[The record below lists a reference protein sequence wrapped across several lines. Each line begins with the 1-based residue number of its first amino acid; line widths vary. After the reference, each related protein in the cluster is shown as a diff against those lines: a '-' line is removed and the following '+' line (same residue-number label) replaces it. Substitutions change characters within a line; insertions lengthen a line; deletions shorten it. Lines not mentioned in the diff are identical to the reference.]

1 MLETLNRI
9 GELDKKLDV
18 MVVDHYE
25 IDHHWESIMAKSV
38 HYLVVIDD
46 LANRKHY
53 CHFLLDPN
61 FHRNPEDRYR
71 GLVPPFSKL
80 LLGPKYSLLR
90 DEFRFNRTNTKV
102 RGDRLRRIL
111 VSMGGTDPDNVTMK
125 VIRALKLLNLEDIF
139 VDVVV
144 GSSNPNKTEIK
155 QAIADEPHFFYHEQ
169 VQNMAELMKRA
180 DLAVGAGGS
189 TSWERCCMGLP
200 TLVINIAEN
209 QQDISE
215 SLACVGAIVN
225 LGDAENITVE
235 KIAQSITSYFENP
248 VRLKKMSEI
257 GMNLVDGMG
266 AQRVAEEVQ
275 IYKYKSTIVS
285 DANSWMNDY
294 IPSFIPY
301 LQKQGHFVT
310 WVHEVSDIEAGD
322 FAFYLGCGQI
332 TPESILQRNRHNLV
346 VHGSALPQGKGWS
359 PLTWQILEGKM
370 KFR

>member
-1 MLETLNRI
+1 
-9 GELDKKLDV
+9 
-18 MVVDHYE
+18 
-25 IDHHWESIMAKSV
+25 
-38 HYLVVIDD
+38 
-46 LANRKHY
+46 
-53 CHFLLDPN
+53 
-61 FHRNPEDRYR
+61 
-71 GLVPPFSKL
+71 
-80 LLGPKYSLLR
+80 
-90 DEFRFNRTNTKV
+90 
-102 RGDRLRRIL
+102 
-111 VSMGGTDPDNVTMK
+111 
-125 VIRALKLLNLEDIF
+125 
-139 VDVVV
+139 
-144 GSSNPNKTEIK
+144 
-155 QAIADEPHFFYHEQ
+155 
-169 VQNMAELMKRA
+169 
-180 DLAVGAGGS
+180 
-189 TSWERCCMGLP
+189 MGLP

-359 PLTWQILEGKM
+359 PLTWQILEGKNEIPMTLFEAVPEVDSGPIYIQETM
-370 KFR
+370 KFRGDELIDELREEQADCSFRLIQQFLRRYPNILKEGRQQTGSSSYYRRRTPEDSKLDPEKSIIEQFNLLRVVDNDRYPAFFEKDGYRYVIKIEKMKE